1 MKAVMTGRR
10 PYTRFLILLLVVAL
24 TACGPGAQQ
33 GGGIGGTGSIASVSS
48 GTVTGFGSVFV
59 SGDEF
64 DTTYTMFQV
73 DRQEGVDQNQLKKG
87 MVVVVDAT
95 VLQDNA
101 SKKILQRTA
110 IRIVYTDT
118 VEGPVQAVAPDGHSL
133 AVLGQTVLV
142 TGTTI
147 IDGSVPGQ
155 DVTRLTPDVDLL
167 EISGFVLGD
176 GVIVATLIER
186 KAGSPDYEIKGFV
199 KNHDADHN
207 LFQIGALTVHY
218 GGADISLMPSPNGN
232 AWNGLPID
240 ALGDGFSLPHAGQP
254 DGVLTATRIAP
265 ETIGNQDS
273 RLAEIE
279 GFVTQVLSPSEFF
292 VGNIRVRIDA
302 DTQFEGGTPS
312 DIGPGVRLEVDGLLS
327 NHVLTAAR
335 VEFNDRIKLESDIAT
350 ISSPDGIS
358 GTVTLA
364 GFPNTII
371 RVNSQTR
378 FKGQG
383 APTQLGDLQAGAH
396 ITVRGEPLDGGALAT
411 EITVLLASGSVVFQG
426 PLDSAANPLLV
437 IMNSTIDTSAIPDTG
452 FRDAGDSPI
461 GRSAFFNSLVP
472 GLIVELEGTW
482 LGGAIQWREAELQQ

>member
-1 MKAVMTGRR
+1 MTQSRLR
-10 PYTRFLILLLVVAL
+10 PRSLLLFIAVAL

-33 GGGIGGTGSIASVSS
+33 GGGIGGTGGIASVST
-48 GTVTGFGSVFV
+48 GPVTGFGSVFV
-59 SGDEF
+59 SGDEY
-64 DTTYTMFQV
+64 DTTNTLFQV
-73 DRQEGVDQNQLKKG
+73 DRQAGADQNQLKKG
-87 MVVVVDAT
+87 MVVVVEAS
-95 VLQDNA
+95 VLQDDA

-110 IRIVYTDT
+110 NRIVYTDT

-133 AVLGQTVLV
+133 VALGQTVLV

-155 DVTRLTPDVDLL
+155 DVTSLTPEVDLL

-199 KNHDADHN
+199 KNHDADRA

-240 ALGDGFSLPHAGQP
+240 ALGRAFSLPQPGQP

-265 ETIGNQDS
+265 ETIGNQDT

-327 NHVLTAAR
+327 NNILTAAR
-335 VEFNDRIKLESDIAT
+335 VEFNDRIKLESDVAT
-350 ISSPDGIS
+350 INSQDGAS

-364 GFPNTII
+364 GFPDTII

-383 APTQLGDLQAGAH
+383 VPARLGDLQVGAH
-396 ITVRGEPLDGGALAT
+396 ITVRGEPLNGGALAT
-411 EITVLLASGSVVFQG
+411 EITVLLASASVVFQG

-437 IMNSTIDTSAIPDTG
+437 ILNSAIDTAAIPDSG
-452 FRDAGDSPI
+452 FRDASDSPI
-461 GRSAFFNSLVP
+461 GRIAFFNSLAP

-482 LGGAIQWREAELQQ
+482 IGGAIQWREAELQQ